1 MKNKVS
7 LNAKKLNKKELRTI
21 NGGLLMCLDPSLR
34 CRQYHPKCAEDQC
47 KPEQPREALN

>member
-1 MKNKVS
+1 MKRES
-7 LNAKKLNKKELRTI
+7 LFKAKKLSKKELRTI

-47 KPEQPREALN
+47 KPNMPQEPWN

>member
-1 MKNKVS
+1 MKSKS
-7 LNAKKLNKKELRTI
+7 LSKGKKLDKKQLRTI

-47 KPEQPREALN
+47 KPDQPIEPWN